1 MFDRRVPGNRQSA
14 TEVSVPV
21 GSFDSGINELTFE
34 ADRPVLVI
42 TAKSKLREIFF
53 DRINAG
59 LAMKLEKPSY
69 VHVRLSGTNHIFTT
83 GGAIATVTKH
93 LQTNW
98 RLFSGTPTR

>member
-1 MFDRRVPGNRQSA
+1 MTTASAPVPAWQFELAVEDEAAGVA
-14 TEVSVPV
+14 TPEQ
-21 GSFDSGINELTFE
+21 LTWLE

-59 LAMKLEKPSY
+59 LAMTLEKPSY

-98 RLFSGTPTR
+98 QLFAR